1 MRKIWMIM
9 IAVILIGT
17 LAFLSACT
25 TSALWN
31 DQTEDESNTNVKV
44 EETNGSA
51 KYIVY
56 IALDSSGNYIVKD
69 SGTSVASYAVIGY
82 TGLVAELK
90 IPATYQSKHVTKV
103 LVVPD
108 YASYECSMNGAAY
121 SGNDPRLT
129 NNTVVTSIVFGSN
142 VTFIGAGVCAGM
154 VNLTSIKFDT
164 SVALGDSAFA
174 ACIALTSVTG
184 SWTPSPA
191 GAAPFTASGYTPS

>member
-1 MRKIWMIM
+1 MIT
-9 IAVILIGT
+9 VILIGA

-25 TSALWN
+25 TTALWN
-31 DQTEDESNTNVKV
+31 DQSEDESGTTVKV

-82 TGLVAELK
+82 TGFVAELK
-90 IPATYQSKHVTKV
+90 IPARYDNKPVTKV

-108 YASYECSMNGAAY
+108 YASYECSMDGAAY

-142 VTFIGAGVCAGM
+142 VAFIGAGVCAGM
-154 VNLTSIKFDT
+154 VNLTSIKFET

-184 SWTPSPA
+184 TWTPSPA